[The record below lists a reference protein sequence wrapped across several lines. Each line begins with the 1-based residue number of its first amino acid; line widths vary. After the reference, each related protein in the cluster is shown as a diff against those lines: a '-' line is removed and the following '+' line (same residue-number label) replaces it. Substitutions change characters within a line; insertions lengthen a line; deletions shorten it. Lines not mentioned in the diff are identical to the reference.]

1 MPALK
6 TDADVPGNEVLH
18 AFADFRTVPRA
29 QAQALTD
36 FGGTHRIG
44 GIGKPKPG
52 PAAEPHVAAA
62 AAHPCAHGFPPFFT
76 QCGRLV
82 PGRSAGYKKERR
94 LVRKRALL
102 HRTTGRC

>member
-76 QCGRLV
+76 QCGRL
-82 PGRSAGYKKERR
+82 GAGPFRR
-94 LVRKRALL
+94 VQEGETSCQKARPELSLSL
-102 HRTTGRC
+102 

>member
-44 GIGKPKPG
+44 GIESPS
-52 PAAEPHVAAA
+52 PA
-62 AAHPCAHGFPPFFT
+62 PPQNPT
-76 QCGRLV
+76 
-82 PGRSAGYKKERR
+82 
-94 LVRKRALL
+94 
-102 HRTTGRC
+102 

>member
-52 PAAEPHVAAA
+52 PAAERLPALF
-62 AAHPCAHGFPPFFT
+62 HPMRQTCAGPF
-76 QCGRLV
+76 
-82 PGRSAGYKKERR
+82 RR
-94 LVRKRALL
+94 VQEGETSCQKARPELSLSL
-102 HRTTGRC
+102 

>member
-52 PAAEPHVAAA
+52 PAAEPYVAAA

-76 QCGRLV
+76 QGGRLV
-82 PGRSAGYKKERR
+82 PGRMPACPRKNAASASSRICM
-94 LVRKRALL
+94 LPASS
-102 HRTTGRC
+102 

>member
-62 AAHPCAHGFPPFFT
+62 AAHPCAHGLPALFHPMRQTCAGPF
-76 QCGRLV
+76 
-82 PGRSAGYKKERR
+82 RR
-94 LVRKRALL
+94 VQ
-102 HRTTGRC
+102 

>member
-52 PAAEPHVAAA
+52 PAAEPYVTASRPFSPKAADLCRA
-62 AAHPCAHGFPPFFT
+62 VPPGT
-76 QCGRLV
+76 RRRDVLSE
-82 PGRSAGYKKERR
+82 SAP
-94 LVRKRALL
+94 
-102 HRTTGRC
+102 

>member
-52 PAAEPHVAAA
+52 PAAEPYVAAA
-62 AAHPCAHGFPPFFT
+62 AAHPCAHGFPPFSPSAADL
-76 QCGRLV
+76 CRAV
-82 PGRSAGYKKERR
+82 PPGTRRRDVLSESAP
-94 LVRKRALL
+94 
-102 HRTTGRC
+102 

>member
-36 FGGTHRIG
+36 FGGTLRIG
-44 GIGKPKPG
+44 GIG
-52 PAAEPHVAAA
+52 
-62 AAHPCAHGFPPFFT
+62 
-76 QCGRLV
+76 
-82 PGRSAGYKKERR
+82 
-94 LVRKRALL
+94 
-102 HRTTGRC
+102 

>member
-52 PAAEPHVAAA
+52 RRRAPMRARLPALF
-62 AAHPCAHGFPPFFT
+62 HPMRQTCAGPF
-76 QCGRLV
+76 
-82 PGRSAGYKKERR
+82 RR
-94 LVRKRALL
+94 VQ
-102 HRTTGRC
+102 